1 MTLKE
6 KITKISLDMPLVT
19 SPNKKEI
26 SDYEIGIFK
35 LEQIADDYAIE
46 FSKFIETHCVKTEYL
61 HQYFFQEKEHH
72 IKSLLEI
79 FKKEKGL

>member
-6 KITKISLDMPLVT
+6 RFKECK
-19 SPNKKEI
+19 NKRNTYYVVPIIEDI
-26 SDYEIGIFK
+26 EQ
-35 LEQIADDYAIE
+35 LEVIADDYAIE

-61 HQYFFQEKEHH
+61 HQYFFQGKEHH

-79 FKKEKGL
+79 FKKEKEL